1 MSSVCVLH
9 PTSSRAERR
18 LPPAGFCFLP
28 GNRPA
33 SLSFPFLFH
42 NLAELESENEL
53 TSPCLLPDPAFVP
66 VSLSLL
72 FLLSIFTLNTEVVSQ
87 VCVELHDERL
97 SLKH

>member
-1 MSSVCVLH
+1 MFFILQAAELSVVFLLQDSVFCLE
-9 PTSSRAERR
+9 TG
-18 LPPAGFCFLP
+18 PPLCLFL
-28 GNRPA
+28 
-33 SLSFPFLFH
+33 FLFH

-87 VCVELHDERL
+87 FCVELHDERL